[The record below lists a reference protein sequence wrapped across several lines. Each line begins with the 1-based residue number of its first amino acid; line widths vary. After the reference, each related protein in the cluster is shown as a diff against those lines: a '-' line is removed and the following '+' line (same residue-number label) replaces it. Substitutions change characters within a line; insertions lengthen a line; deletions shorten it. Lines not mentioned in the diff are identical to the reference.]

1 MSQMGRFFGCLLL
14 TVCPVVACSVINHF
28 DDVVPAK
35 GSGGEAGSGEGGSS
49 GRITTGGANN
59 GGGIGEAGSG
69 EGGSAPVGP
78 VHGLLAVAG
87 TDPTKGDA
95 SVVSLI
101 DPTTGA
107 ELARQSLAGATV
119 TGLAYDGA
127 EGKDVWFEFTGVSFP
142 AAPASKAAMQVFSF
156 TDATAS
162 WKVVSAQTLPGLPP
176 PRPDT
181 FVVLNDRL
189 SYLSAAGSVLTV
201 LDTSNPKAVAQV
213 KFKALDL
220 GVGNEALGMV
230 GTRGVPGDPTAPGG
244 TLAIVVGSGCNGKQA
259 LRSCTDVRLLSVTVG
274 VADNVM
280 QGDASVPF
288 SSAVPVSPLVGE
300 PAFSSAQA
308 GQLGYVAF
316 TTMVG
321 KSVSLKHF
329 DPRDL
334 TKIQSGSPAFKS
346 AWLGGLAYAECQD
359 VALFTGVAQGSL
371 YSASPAGLTAEYSL
385 GYPGQSVVYEPFTQ
399 HAITLF
405 NPDNT
410 AFADSGFVSGGEGGA
425 GGAASDSVPALDSFD
440 VTSNAKLTPT
450 AAAKWNP
457 PTNLAPN
464 LAVARFP
471 VAYMCK

>member
-1 MSQMGRFFGCLLL
+1 MSQLGRFFGCLVL
-14 TVCPVVACSVINHF
+14 TVCPVVACSVINSF

-35 GSGGEAGSGEGGSS
+35 GSGGAAGASEGGSGGRITAGGGIGGSIGDAGSGEGGA
-49 GRITTGGANN
+49 TPA
-59 GGGIGEAGSG
+59 
-69 EGGSAPVGP
+69 API
-78 VHGLLAVAG
+78 HGLLAVAG

-127 EGKDVWFEFTGVSFP
+127 QGKDVWFEFTGVSFP
-142 AAPASKAAMQVFSF
+142 AVPASKAAMQVFSF

-176 PRPDT
+176 PRPDA

-189 SYLSAAGSVLTV
+189 SYLSAAGALTV
-201 LDTSNPKAVAQV
+201 LDTSNPKAVTQV
-213 KFKALDL
+213 KFTALDL
-220 GVGNEALGMV
+220 GTGNEALGMV

-259 LRSCTDVRLLSVTVG
+259 LRSCANVQLLSVTVG
-274 VADNVM
+274 VGDNVM
-280 QGDASVPF
+280 QGEALVPF
-288 SSAVPVSPLVGE
+288 SKATPVAPLVGE

-316 TTMVG
+316 TTMLG

-334 TKIQSGSPAFKS
+334 TKIESGSPAFKS

-359 VALFTGVAQGSL
+359 VALFTGVTQGSL
-371 YSASPAGLTAEYSL
+371 YSASPAGLTAEVSL

-399 HAITLF
+399 HAIALF

-410 AFADSGFVSGGEGGA
+410 LFADSGFMSSGEGGA
-425 GGAASDSVPALDSFD
+425 GGAASDTVPALDSFD
-440 VTSNAKLTPT
+440 VAKNAGLKRT
-450 AAAKWNP
+450 AAAAWKP